1 MEHTS
6 KLTRRGQTTLPAK
19 IREALHAKPGDTLEY
34 EVTEKG
40 VMVRVKK
47 PAIEDTLGAF
57 VGVFGKATA
66 KTEED
71 AIERTRE
78 ARGWD
83 DEDAAVFKTWAEE

>member
-19 IREALHAKPGDTLEY
+19 VREALHAKPGDTLEY
-34 EVTEKG
+34 ELTETG
-40 VMVRVKK
+40 VVLRVKK
-47 PAIEDTLGAF
+47 PAVEGVLEAF
-57 VGVFGKATA
+57 VGAFGKANS

-71 AIERTRE
+71 AWQETRR

-83 DEDAAVFKTWAEE
+83 DGDAELFEAWAEE